1 MIKEKKSKV
10 TKEGVRKK
18 YEMKVKMK
26 VRSDK
31 RNVKVTK
38 VSVRKKCEMK
48 VIK

>member
-38 VSVRKKCEMK
+38 VSVRNRCEMK
-48 VIK
+48 V

>member
-1 MIKEKKSKV
+1 M
-10 TKEGVRKK
+10 RKK

-38 VSVRKKCEMK
+38 VSVRCKKEMRDESEGEK
-48 VIK
+48 